1 MKRKAWKRKSAKRR
15 SSDRKASDRKF
26 RPRKSTPKSMA
37 SEKTRP
43 ESSKREY
50 PDRPIVGVGAVIID
64 QGRVLLVKRGSP
76 PLLGEWSLPGGV
88 VELGET
94 LRAAAEREA
103 REETGLMVKAGEV
116 LEVLDRIVPGK
127 DGAPQY
133 HYVLIDFLCAVYGG
147 TLRAGSDAGD
157 VCWVRENELGK
168 FNLEQPAIEVVRKA
182 FLAANQRE

>member
-1 MKRKAWKRKSAKRR
+1 MKRKSSA
-15 SSDRKASDRKF
+15 
-26 RPRKSTPKSMA
+26 RKSTPRKSSPKPKA
-37 SEKTRP
+37 PDKAQP

-94 LRAAAEREA
+94 LRGAAEREA
-103 REETGLMVKAGEV
+103 REETGLLVKAGEV
-116 LEVLDRIVPGK
+116 LEVLDRIVPDK
-127 DGAPQY
+127 DRAPQY
-133 HYVLIDFLCAVYGG
+133 HYVLIDFLCVVHGG
-147 TLRAGSDAGD
+147 KLQAGSDAGD
-157 VCWVRENELGK
+157 VCWVRESELGK
-168 FNLEQPAIEVVRKA
+168 FKLEQPAIEVIRKA